1 MGEGCSPEVRVLGE
15 FRCAEVR
22 VLGES
27 RPAEVRVLGEFRCAE
42 VHGLGEGYPA
52 EVRVLGEFRYAEVRV
67 LGESRPVEVRGLGKC
82 RFPEVRLLGEGCSP
96 EVRFLGESSP
106 AEVRFL
112 GESRPAEVRV
122 AVELGRRKITFLN
135 REGTERIENGSS
147 AEIEI
152 KVTPDSWNGFD
163 YFTLIILGEDTTAL
177 AHLDEDSAAYVL
189 FFVELCI
196 VCGDVFRFFV
206 FIRIFET
213 LKQDLES

>member
-1 MGEGCSPEVRVLGE
+1 MCVLGEGRPAEVRGLGEGHPAEVCVLGEGRLTEVCVLGEGHPAEARGLGEFRPVEVRVLGE
-15 FRCAEVR
+15 
-22 VLGES
+22 G
-27 RPAEVRVLGEFRCAE
+27 RPAEVRVLGEGR
-42 VHGLGEGYPA
+42 PA
-52 EVRVLGEFRYAEVRV
+52 
-67 LGESRPVEVRGLGKC
+67 EVRGLG
-82 RFPEVRLLGEGCSP
+82 EG
-96 EVRFLGESSP
+96 GP
-106 AEVRFL
+106 AEVC
-112 GESRPAEVRV
+112 V

-135 REGTERIENGSS
+135 RDGVERIENGSS

-152 KVTPDSWNGFD
+152 KVTPDSWNGF
-163 YFTLIILGEDTTAL
+163 YYCTLIILGEDTTAL